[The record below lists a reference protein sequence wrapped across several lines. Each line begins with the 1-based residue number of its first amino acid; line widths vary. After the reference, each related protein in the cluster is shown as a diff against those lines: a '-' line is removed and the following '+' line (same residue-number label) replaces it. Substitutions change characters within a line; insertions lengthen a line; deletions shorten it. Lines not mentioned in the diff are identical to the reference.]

1 MQEEKLLDVQHVAE
15 RLDVNPRTVLRMVER
30 GELPAFKVSHR
41 LRFRPADLEKYLQS
55 NLSTA
60 STSSIVDP
68 APPLNMHERDNWF
81 NAGADNRANHA
92 VNTPTTLKDMT
103 SNDDARAS
111 RRSKLASQLKMERQR
126 LEIAQKEVDLQKQLL
141 DLHTRRIDHALDAA
155 DRMVSL
161 LPPEIDSST
170 KTSFIQSLLPGLL
183 LPEHQ
188 QAPWLTTF
196 SSELQTHEDASA
208 HRQDF
213 SSHH

>member
-60 STSSIVDP
+60 PTSASVDST
-68 APPLNMHERDNWF
+68 PPQNMEEPDNWSD
-81 NAGADNRANHA
+81 AGVDSRNSHA
-92 VNTPTTLKDMT
+92 VNTAITLKDMS
-103 SNDDARAS
+103 SNEDARAS
-111 RRSKLASQLKMERQR
+111 RHSKLAAQIKMERQR
-126 LEIAQKEVDLQKQLL
+126 LEIAQKEVDLHKQLL

-155 DRMVSL
+155 NRMVSL

-183 LPEHQ
+183 LPEHH
-188 QAPWLTTF
+188 QAPWLTMF
-196 SSELQTHEDASA
+196 SSQLQTHEDSNT
-208 HRQDF
+208 HR
-213 SSHH
+213 